1 MAVPKYNEMYEAV
14 LISLKDNLE
23 HPISDIRHSVKE
35 YLKLSDE
42 DVRELLK
49 SGSTTVFYNRVGWA
63 CTFLKKAGVIESP
76 KRASYKITDEGLKVL
91 AENPDNIDDK
101 YFMKYKSFKD
111 FYYNKNS
118 SVDEESTSSEQ
129 EVKEQSSKTPDDIL
143 QEAFEQI
150 NNSLADDLLEEV
162 MKISPRAFERFVLDL
177 MAKMGYGTVDT
188 SVTTSYVKDD
198 GIDGIILE
206 DKLGFNMIFVQ
217 AKQWDKSITVGKPE
231 IQRFVGAISGKQG
244 RGLFVTTSKY
254 SKEAIEYANNNHI
267 ILIDGMVLAN
277 YMIEYNFCVSEE
289 RVYVVKRMDSDAFNN
304 YDYK

>member
-1 MAVPKYNEMYEAV
+1 MVIPKYNEMYEAV

-23 HPISDIRHSVKE
+23 HHISDIRHSVKE

-76 KRASYKITDEGLKVL
+76 KRASYKITDEGMKVL

-118 SVDEESTSSEQ
+118 SADEENTLLEQ
-129 EVKEQSSKTPDDIL
+129 EVKEQTSKTPDDIL

-162 MKISPRAFERFVLDL
+162 MKISPKSFERFVLDL

-198 GIDGIILE
+198 GIDGVIFE
-206 DKLGFNMIFVQ
+206 DKLGFNMIYVQ
-217 AKQWDKSITVGKPE
+217 AKQWNKTTTVGKPE

-244 RGLFVTTSKY
+244 NGLFVTTAKY
-254 SKEAIEYANNNHI
+254 SKDAIEYANKNHI
-267 ILIDGMVLAN
+267 ILIDGMALAN

-304 YDYK
+304 YD